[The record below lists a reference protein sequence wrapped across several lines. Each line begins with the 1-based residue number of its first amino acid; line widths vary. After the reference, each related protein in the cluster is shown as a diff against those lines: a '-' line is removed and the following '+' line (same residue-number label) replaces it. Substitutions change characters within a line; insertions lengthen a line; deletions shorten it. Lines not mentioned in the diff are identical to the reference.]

1 MLDLEDLI
9 DEFDIFEWLILRIC
23 NKESSEYP
31 FSVLVPRLMDCNC
44 GRSIEINEYIE
55 IQYSPL
61 LLFSNRGMHYH
72 LMW

>member
-9 DEFDIFEWLILRIC
+9 DELYIFEWWLLRIC
-23 NKESSEYP
+23 NNGDIDEYP

-55 IQYSPL
+55 IQYFPL
-61 LLFSNRGMHYH
+61 L
-72 LMW
+72 